1 MKQIRDKVGGL
12 DVHRDGVVA
21 CTRIKMPNGE
31 VEVEKQRFSTTQE
44 GLAELTAFL
53 VDAGV
58 TTVAMEATGIYWRAP
73 VRHEAPSNRE
83 EVEGL
88 LLRAVAAAR

>member
-21 CTRIKMPNGE
+21 CSRIQMPDGT
-31 VEVEKQRFSTTQE
+31 VEIEKRRFSTTQQS
-44 GLAELTAFL
+44 LAELTAFL

-58 TTVAMEATGIYWRAP
+58 TTVAMEATGIYWRP
-73 VRHEAPSNRE
+73 VVRHEAPGNRE
-83 EVEGL
+83 EVQGL